1 MTDWKTAKVTVTAK
15 PLPISE
21 IVFDLS
27 EVPMRTRLA
36 ILDDHAHQLETKGS
50 SYWSETPAQRLA
62 KGFKLLGIGNDAK
75 TKKGEKLGVDT
86 GILYLAPASNAT
98 PKGET
103 LCDNATKAKCLKACL
118 FTAGRGRMSCVEM
131 SRLYKTLFMLQDTYL
146 FHCALEDEIRAN
158 AAKSERNGRTFAVR
172 LNGTSD
178 VDWSVIARRI
188 PHVQFYDYTK
198 NVERVGNT
206 PANYHLTASYSEASQ
221 EYAHSVLDAVMRG
234 FNAAVV
240 FRDRATAEKAMRDGY
255 RGFRVLDGDE
265 HDVRYLDPR
274 ATVPGEAGYIVALY
288 AKGAAKADRTGFVVD
303 L

>member
-1 MTDWKTAKVTVTAK
+1 MLHSPTMSSLDT
-15 PLPISE
+15 IH
-21 IVFDLS
+21 FDLHN
-27 EVPMRTRLA
+27 VPMRTRLA

-50 SYWSETPAQRLA
+50 SYWSESPQRRLA
-62 KGFKLLGIGNDAK
+62 KGFKILGIGNDAK

-131 SRLYKTLFMLQDTYL
+131 ARLYKTLWMLQDPATFMFYL
-146 FHCALEDEIRAN
+146 AEEIEAH
-158 AAKSERNGRTFAVR
+158 AAKSERNGRKFAVR

-178 VDWSVIARRI
+178 VDWSYLALRL

-198 NVERVGNT
+198 NVERCGNM

-221 EYAHSVLDAVMRG
+221 DYALSVLDAVMRG

-240 FRDRATAEKAMRDGY
+240 FRDRATAEKAMRDGFK
-255 RGFRVLDGDE
+255 GLRVLDGDE

-288 AKGAAKADRTGFVVD
+288 AKGAAKTDRTGFVVD
-303 L
+303 I

>member
-1 MTDWKTAKVTVTAK
+1 MNAIT
-15 PLPISE
+15 
-21 IVFDLS
+21 FDLS
-27 EVPMRTRLA
+27 QVPMRTRLA
-36 ILDDHAHQLETKGS
+36 ILDDHAHQLETKGR
-50 SYWSETPAQRLA
+50 SYWSENPAHRVRN
-62 KGFKLLGIGNDAK
+62 GFKLLGVGNDAK

-86 GILYLAPASNAT
+86 GIFYAAPASNAT

-131 SRLYKTLFMLQDTYL
+131 SRLYKTLFMLQRPRL
-146 FHCALEDEIRAN
+146 FKACLAKEIEDN

-178 VDWSVIARRI
+178 VDWSDLARRI

-198 NVERVGNT
+198 NVERCGNT

-221 EYAHSVLDAVMRG
+221 EYALSVLDAVMRG

-240 FRDRATAEKAMRDGY
+240 FRDRATAKKAMRDGFK
-255 RGFRVLDGDE
+255 GLRVLDGDE

-288 AKGAAKADRTGFVVD
+288 AKGAAKNDRSGFVVD
-303 L
+303 LH